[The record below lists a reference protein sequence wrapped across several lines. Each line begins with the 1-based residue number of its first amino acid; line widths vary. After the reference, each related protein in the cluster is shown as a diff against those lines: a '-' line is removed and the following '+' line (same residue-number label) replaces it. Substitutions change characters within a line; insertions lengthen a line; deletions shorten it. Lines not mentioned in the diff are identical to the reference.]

1 MADTP
6 PDKEALLGLWRKVTP
21 EHFWGPM
28 EGTPS
33 EAVFRSQAGTM
44 ATLAESLDRGTQ
56 GRYFLPYATQRDL
69 PASYGLRA
77 VGTATLT
84 RVGHMDR
91 WVSAPGSMIQ
101 LDGYGRTYA
110 STGPQTWWPQ
120 DTRDRAVQVACA
132 VEGFVGNLTFAAE
145 ADGTISLTQVGLA
158 DQAHDHV
165 GTGASLVDLTGPVG
179 LQDTGVP
186 DTLAPEDVGLYVEIT
201 ASATASNVGQVRQ
214 IVGWAGSDTEI
225 PVGSG
230 LYPRTVVLESSTW
243 QSATEVLLFDST
255 AVAYTDY
262 TSESLSPG
270 VPDIPVFGATPAP
283 GDALYFGASAP
294 LAGLVLDLGVA
305 GDGSWTVAWEY
316 WDGGTW
322 VAYTD
327 LVDLSLAW
335 VGNLGTVRVDW
346 TVPATQVATASPVS
360 GQVLY
365 FSRARLD
372 TLASVVV
379 IPTLTRLVTRILAPL
394 VLDPGGVSWR
404 LLSWQDMGLTLTSV
418 QAPAGGRDNDLWLLG
433 DERGV
438 YPQPGEAQE
447 TFRARVS
454 ALADVVSPNAINRAV
469 NRALAP
475 LGLQGRAVDVGSTN
489 PDGTLA
495 FPGLWLDLPPSS
507 LPMVSALDLYG
518 PGDLYPESPWYL
530 PLGADEAYGWFLVLV
545 PWDGTGE
552 FGAFFDTTALTDYGT
567 AAAVDSAFF
576 DGYPVTYYGAIA
588 SLWSTLDVVKAGGVG
603 FTMIRTEDP

>member
-6 PDKEALLGLWRKVTP
+6 PDLDSLLGLWRRITP
-21 EHFWGPM
+21 QHFWGPM
-28 EGTPS
+28 EGGPS
-33 EAVFRSQAGTM
+33 EAVFRAYAGQL

-77 VGTATLT
+77 VGTATLA
-84 RVGHMDR
+84 RVGHLDR
-91 WVSAPGSMIQ
+91 WVSAPGSLIQ
-101 LDGYGRTYA
+101 LDAFARTYV
-110 STGPQTWWPQ
+110 STGPQVWWPQ
-120 DTRDRAVQVACA
+120 DTAAREVQVACQ

-145 ADGTISLTQVGLA
+145 PDGTIGLDQIGLA
-158 DQAHDHV
+158 DQTRSRV
-165 GTGASLVDLTGPVG
+165 GTGASLVDLIGSVG

-201 ASATASNVGQVRQ
+201 GSSTASNVGQVRQ

-243 QSATEVLLFDST
+243 QSATEVLLFDVT
-255 AVAYTDY
+255 AVTYTDY
-262 TSESLSPG
+262 TAESLSPG
-270 VPDIPVFGATPAP
+270 VPDIPTFGPVPAP

-316 WDGGTW
+316 WDGGGW
-322 VAYTD
+322 VAYPD

-335 VGNLGTVRVDW
+335 VGNAGTVRVGW

-372 TLASVVV
+372 TLASVVT
-379 IPTLTRLVTRILAPL
+379 IPTLTRLVTRILDPL

-404 LLSWQDMGLTLTSV
+404 LLSWQDMGFALTEVL
-418 QAPAGGRDNDLWLLG
+418 APEGGRDNDLWLLG

-495 FPGLWLDLPPSS
+495 FPGLWLDLPVTS
-507 LPMVSALDLYG
+507 LPLVSALDLYA
-518 PGDLYPESPWYL
+518 PGDLFPVNPWNL
-530 PLGADEAYGWFLVLV
+530 LLGADEAYGWFFVLV
-545 PWDGTGE
+545 PWDGSGE
-552 FGAFFDTTALTDYGT
+552 FGAFFDTTVLTDYGT

-576 DGYPVTYYGAIA
+576 DGYPVTYYGAI
-588 SLWSTLDVVKAGGVG
+588 SSMWSTLDVIRAGGVG